1 MKNKK
6 EILAITIG
14 LLLIIV
20 VVIVTFFR
28 PKKENDYQKTP
39 ISLEEKNSNK
49 NKTLTAEIILEK
61 IKNGEKLQIFDVR
74 TFEEYTYEH
83 ILDAQYITLKE
94 ITSYSQELKP
104 EIFLFSST
112 NNDPDLLNEMVA
124 KFQEKGVNKI
134 FFIEDDLGSWKI
146 EGGRTIVYGDPT
158 LFEDQSKV
166 GYISTEKLKEGMEQ
180 KKMFFILDVRKEIEF
195 KKDHLPGAYN
205 IPLIEIEKRRS
216 EIVASKNVI
225 IYSNLETE
233 AFQAA
238 VRLYD
243 ARFLPSLILEG
254 GYKKWLD
261 NNLPLEK

>member
-1 MKNKK
+1 MKNEK
-6 EILAITIG
+6 EILAIFIG
-14 LLLIIV
+14 LLLIII
-20 VVIVTFFR
+20 VIVVTFFR
-28 PKKENDYQKTP
+28 PEKQNNYQKTST
-39 ISLEEKNSNK
+39 SLEGKNSNK
-49 NKTLTAEIILEK
+49 NEFLTAKVILEK
-61 IKNGEKLQIFDVR
+61 IKNGEKIQIFDIR
-74 TFEEYTYEH
+74 TFEEYAYEH
-83 ILDAQYITLKE
+83 ILDAQYITLEE
-94 ITSYSQELKP
+94 IGPYSQELKP

-112 NNDPDLLNEMVA
+112 NNDPALLNEIVT
-124 KFQEKGVNKI
+124 KFQEKGVSKI
-134 FFIEDDLGSWKI
+134 FFIEDDLGAWKI

-166 GYISTEKLKEGMEQ
+166 DYISTEKLKASMDQ
-180 KKMFFILDVRKEIEF
+180 KKVFFILDVREEVEF

-216 EIVASKNVI
+216 EITASKNVI
-225 IYSNLETE
+225 IYSNLEAE

-261 NNLPLEK
+261 KNFPLEK